1 MADLPRQL
9 PWRRFV
15 RVLQNLGYQPQKPH
29 RGSIR
34 WFSNPAR
41 QPNVVSFHEP
51 HTGDSL
57 HEGRLHECI
66 RKLQLSPEDFV
77 ELLKNC

>member
-1 MADLPRQL
+1 MADFPRQL

-15 RVLQNLGYQPQKPH
+15 RVLQSLGYHPARPH

-41 QPNVVSFHEP
+41 HPNVVSFHEP
-51 HTGDSL
+51 HPGDNL
-57 HEGRLHECI
+57 HEATLHKCV
-66 RKLQLSPEDFV
+66 RKLHLSPDDFV

>member
-1 MADLPRQL
+1 MSDVPRQL

-15 RVLQNLGYQPQKPH
+15 RVLQNLGYQPLKPH

-41 QPNVVSFHEP
+41 HPNLVSFHEP
-51 HTGDSL
+51 RPGDSL
-57 HEGRLHECI
+57 HEARLHN
-66 RKLQLSPEDFV
+66 RNLHLSPDDFV